1 MTVERKERTPMTKGT
16 ISRRGFMKAAAAT
29 GAALTAAGS
38 IPLLETTDRA
48 FAAGSVERVMHKT
61 ACHGCTNCCPV
72 RVYTEDGRVVKIEGD
87 PDGPLNKGGVCL
99 KCLSQIQTVYSP
111 RHVLHPMKRV
121 GERGENRWEAISW
134 EEAVDLAGEQIAT
147 AVKKYGP
154 YAYWSARGGGG
165 AYIEWETS
173 GLDYT
178 FGGCNSL
185 ASGACQCAMPRD
197 FVSTTSV
204 GFNCCVDMD
213 NVDRWVGIT
222 DNAELDGTRR
232 DDTERVFVLWGSQPH
247 SSKAAHGGHGLTDA
261 RSNLGVKTIVVDPY
275 MTAEA
280 TKADVWLPV
289 RPGSDC
295 ALMLSWIH
303 HIIEN
308 DLYDEQ
314 FVKHWTNLPFL
325 INPDTRLAYRAE
337 EVWPDYVNPAADP
350 AGVYDT
356 PAYVCFDAKTN
367 SVQPFPF
374 TAPENCAVDP
384 VIFATATVNGKEAKT
399 AGQIYKEEA
408 EPWTLEAAG
417 ETCWLDPE
425 RIREAIELYA
435 NADFGGLSNGVF
447 SDHQENSSTAPLGA
461 LAIDALLGHVE
472 SPCSAFQNHGAASR
486 TADRPTQRLGVFS
499 STFERYGLGWTTG
512 LTKAENDRLLD
523 AIVADW
529 DAKGRDGK
537 EMQRYFFQSRCD
549 TMGANEH
556 KGIHQWQTCAPKELR
571 QAITTGEPYRPRV
584 MYEMSGNKY
593 AVMGPS
599 LEWKKAYDEQDFVIQ
614 QYPNMTSFTVQTV
627 DLFLP
632 TTEWLEYDS
641 YEAPGTHFNR
651 HYARCQVTHLGET
664 VNPFVSP
671 YQVAASA
678 VEKLG
683 AENVFD
689 PDAYK
694 VPFFESLEAA
704 RAAWAE
710 QMGKG
715 SWQEMLDDIDHR
727 FTEEPIDD
735 YMAYYQYKEPVSDG
749 LPRGFATMSRKV
761 DVYSEAMLRLART
774 GFPYMYPFDQ
784 PACDDYD
791 PICTFK
797 EPTESPVEGQPGY
810 DPEYPLVITTGR
822 LPHFHHGTMRHAPF
836 IREVMP
842 APELKINPETAAE
855 YGIEHLDWVKITSR
869 RGSSNAR
876 AYLTQG
882 IAPGVLITERFWN
895 PECFDETQETIT
907 PGIEECG
914 YNIMSADEFQN
925 PCFATNSYRAFTVKI
940 EKTERPE
947 RIWIESEQ
955 FQPFMPTLSGE
966 PVTEEVF

>member
-1 MTVERKERTPMTKGT
+1 MTKGT

-38 IPLLETTDRA
+38 IPLLETTDQA

-121 GERGENRWEAISW
+121 GERGENKWEAISW
-134 EEAVDLAGEQIAT
+134 DEAVDLAGEQIAT

-280 TKADVWLPV
+280 AKADVWLPV

-855 YGIEHLDWVKITSR
+855 YGIENLDWVKITSR

-895 PECFDETQETIT
+895 PECFDETQESIT

>member
-1 MTVERKERTPMTKGT
+1 MTKGT

-38 IPLLETTDRA
+38 IPLLETTDQA

-121 GERGENRWEAISW
+121 GERGENKWEAISW
-134 EEAVDLAGEQIAT
+134 DEAVDLAGEQIAT

-204 GFNCCVDMD
+204 GFNCCVDMG

-280 TKADVWLPV
+280 AKADVWLPV

-895 PECFDETQETIT
+895 PECFDETQESIT

>member
-1 MTVERKERTPMTKGT
+1 MTKGT

-38 IPLLETTDRA
+38 IPLLETTDQA

-154 YAYWSARGGGG
+154 YSYWSARGGGG

-308 DLYDEQ
+308 NLYDEA

-325 INPDTRLAYRAE
+325 INPETRLAYRAE

-425 RIREAIELYA
+425 RIREAVELYA
-435 NADFGGLSNGVF
+435 KADFGGLSNGVF

-461 LAIDALLGHVE
+461 LAIDALLGYVE

-499 STFERYGLGWTTG
+499 STAERYGLGWTTG

-671 YQVAASA
+671 YQVAEAA

-689 PDAYK
+689 PDAYT

-727 FTEEPIDD
+727 FTEEPMDD

-882 IAPGVLITERFWN
+882 IAPGVLVTERFWN
-895 PECFDETQETIT
+895 PECFDETQESIT

>member
-1 MTVERKERTPMTKGT
+1 LTVERKERTPMTKGT

-38 IPLLETTDRA
+38 IPLLETTDQA

>member
-38 IPLLETTDRA
+38 IPLLETTDQA

-121 GERGENRWEAISW
+121 GERGENKWEAISW
-134 EEAVDLAGEQIAT
+134 DEAVDLAGEQIAT

-154 YAYWSARGGGG
+154 YSYWSARGGGG

-280 TKADVWLPV
+280 AKADVWLPV

-408 EPWTLEAAG
+408 EPWTLEATG

-671 YQVAASA
+671 YQVAEAA

-895 PECFDETQETIT
+895 PECFDETQESIT

>member
-1 MTVERKERTPMTKGT
+1 MTKGT

-38 IPLLETTDRA
+38 IPLLETTDQA

-121 GERGENRWEAISW
+121 GERGENKWEAISW
-134 EEAVDLAGEQIAT
+134 DEAVDLAGEQIAT

-280 TKADVWLPV
+280 SKADVWLPV

-314 FVKHWTNLPFL
+314 FVKHWTNLSFL

-671 YQVAASA
+671 YQVAEAA

-895 PECFDETQETIT
+895 PECFDETQESIT

>member
-1 MTVERKERTPMTKGT
+1 MTKGT

-38 IPLLETTDRA
+38 IPLLETTDQA

-134 EEAVDLAGEQIAT
+134 EEAVDLAGEQITT

-154 YAYWSARGGGG
+154 YSYWSARGGGG

-308 DLYDEQ
+308 NLYDET

-325 INPDTRLAYRAE
+325 INPETRLAYRAE

-425 RIREAIELYA
+425 RIREAVELYA
-435 NADFGGLSNGVF
+435 KADFGGLSNGVF

-461 LAIDALLGHVE
+461 LAIDALLGYVE

-523 AIVADW
+523 AIVAGW

-671 YQVAASA
+671 YQVAEAA

-727 FTEEPIDD
+727 FTEEPMDD

-836 IREVMP
+836 VREVMP
-842 APELKINPETAAE
+842 APELKINPATAAE

-876 AYLTQG
+876 AYLTEG

-940 EKTERPE
+940 EKTTRPE

>member
-1 MTVERKERTPMTKGT
+1 MTKGT

-38 IPLLETTDRA
+38 IPLLETTDQA
-48 FAAGSVERVMHKT
+48 FAAGSVERVIHKT

-154 YAYWSARGGGG
+154 YSYWSARGGGG

-308 DLYDEQ
+308 NLYDEA

-325 INPDTRLAYRAE
+325 INPETRLAYRAE
-337 EVWPDYVNPAADP
+337 EVWPDYVNPAADA

-425 RIREAIELYA
+425 RIREAVELYA
-435 NADFGGLSNGVF
+435 KADFGGLSNGVF
-447 SDHQENSSTAPLGA
+447 SDHQESSSTAPLGA
-461 LAIDALLGHVE
+461 LAIDALLGYVE

-727 FTEEPIDD
+727 FTEEPMDD
-735 YMAYYQYKEPVSDG
+735 YMTYYQYKEPVSDG

-895 PECFDETQETIT
+895 PECFDETQESIT
-907 PGIEECG
+907 SGIEECG

>member
-1 MTVERKERTPMTKGT
+1 MTKGT

-38 IPLLETTDRA
+38 IPLLETTDQA

-121 GERGENRWEAISW
+121 GERGENKWEAISW
-134 EEAVDLAGEQIAT
+134 DEAVDLAGEQIAT

-384 VIFATATVNGKEAKT
+384 VIFTTATVNGKEAKT

-523 AIVADW
+523 AIAADW

-671 YQVAASA
+671 YQVAEAA

-895 PECFDETQETIT
+895 PECFDETQESIT

>member
-1 MTVERKERTPMTKGT
+1 MTKGT

-38 IPLLETTDRA
+38 IPLLETTDQA

-121 GERGENRWEAISW
+121 GERGENKWEAISW
-134 EEAVDLAGEQIAT
+134 DEAVDLAGEQIAT

-280 TKADVWLPV
+280 AKADVWLPV

-537 EMQRYFFQSRCD
+537 EMQHYFFQSRCD

-895 PECFDETQETIT
+895 PECFDDTQETIT

>member
-1 MTVERKERTPMTKGT
+1 MTKGT

-38 IPLLETTDRA
+38 IPLLETTDQA

-121 GERGENRWEAISW
+121 GERGENKWEAISW
-134 EEAVDLAGEQIAT
+134 DEAVDLAGEQIAT

-280 TKADVWLPV
+280 AKADVWLPV

-425 RIREAIELYA
+425 RIRKAIELYA

-641 YEAPGTHFNR
+641 CEAPGTHFNR

-895 PECFDETQETIT
+895 PECFDETQESIT

>member
-16 ISRRGFMKAAAAT
+16 ISRRGFMKAASAT

-38 IPLLETTDRA
+38 IPLLETTDQA

-121 GERGENRWEAISW
+121 GERGENKWEAISW
-134 EEAVDLAGEQIAT
+134 DEAVDLAGEQIAT

-154 YAYWSARGGGG
+154 YSYWSARGGGG

-280 TKADVWLPV
+280 AKADVWLPV

>member
-38 IPLLETTDRA
+38 IPLLETTDQA

-121 GERGENRWEAISW
+121 GERGENKWEAISW
-134 EEAVDLAGEQIAT
+134 DEAVDLAGEQIAT

-280 TKADVWLPV
+280 AKADVWLPV

-408 EPWTLEAAG
+408 EPWQLETAG

-671 YQVAASA
+671 YQVAEAA

-947 RIWIESEQ
+947 RIWIENEQ

>member
-1 MTVERKERTPMTKGT
+1 MTKGT
-16 ISRRGFMKAAAAT
+16 ISRRSFMKAAAAT
-29 GAALTAAGS
+29 GAALTAVGS
-38 IPLLETTDRA
+38 IPLLEETDQA

-111 RHVLHPMKRV
+111 RHILHPMKRV

-154 YAYWSARGGGG
+154 YSYWSARGGGG

-308 DLYDEQ
+308 NLYDEA

-325 INPDTRLAYRAE
+325 INPETRMAYRAE
-337 EVWPDYVNPAADP
+337 EVWPDYVNPAADS

-408 EPWTLEAAG
+408 DPWTLEAAG

-425 RIREAIELYA
+425 RIREAVELYA

-461 LAIDALLGHVE
+461 LAIDALLGYVE

-523 AIVADW
+523 AIVAGW

-593 AVMGPS
+593 AVMGPT

-614 QYPNMTSFTVQTV
+614 QYPNMTSFTVQSV

-671 YQVAASA
+671 YQVAEAA

-694 VPFFESLEAA
+694 VPFYESLEAA
-704 RAAWAE
+704 RADWAE

-727 FTEEPIDD
+727 FTEEPMDD

-749 LPRGFATMSRKV
+749 LPRGFATISRKV

-774 GFPYMYPFDQ
+774 GFPYMYPFNQ

-797 EPTESPVEGQPGY
+797 EPTESPLEGAEGY

-842 APELKINPETAAE
+842 APELKINPDTAAK

-895 PECFDETQETIT
+895 PECFDETQESIT

>member
-38 IPLLETTDRA
+38 IPLLETTDQA

-121 GERGENRWEAISW
+121 GERGENKWEAISW
-134 EEAVDLAGEQIAT
+134 DEAVDLAGEQIAT

-280 TKADVWLPV
+280 AKADVWLPV

-761 DVYSEAMLRLART
+761 DVYSEGMLRLART

-895 PECFDETQETIT
+895 PECFDETQESIT

>member
-1 MTVERKERTPMTKGT
+1 MTKGT

-38 IPLLETTDRA
+38 IPLLETTDQA

-121 GERGENRWEAISW
+121 GERGENKWEAISW
-134 EEAVDLAGEQIAT
+134 DEAVDLAGEQIAT

-222 DNAELDGTRR
+222 DNAELDGARR

-280 TKADVWLPV
+280 AKADVWLPV

-408 EPWTLEAAG
+408 KPWTLEPAG

-512 LTKAENDRLLD
+512 LAKAENDRLLD

-895 PECFDETQETIT
+895 PECFDETQESIT

>member
-29 GAALTAAGS
+29 GAAFTAAGS
-38 IPLLETTDRA
+38 IPLLETTDQA

-121 GERGENRWEAISW
+121 GERGENKWEAISW
-134 EEAVDLAGEQIAT
+134 DEAVDLAGEQIAT

-280 TKADVWLPV
+280 AKADVWLPV

-895 PECFDETQETIT
+895 PECFDETQESIT

>member
-1 MTVERKERTPMTKGT
+1 MTKGT

-38 IPLLETTDRA
+38 IPLLETTDQA

-154 YAYWSARGGGG
+154 YSYWSARGGGG

-308 DLYDEQ
+308 NLYDEA

-325 INPDTRLAYRAE
+325 INPETRLAYRAE

-425 RIREAIELYA
+425 RIREAVELYA
-435 NADFGGLSNGVF
+435 KADFGGLSNGVF

-461 LAIDALLGHVE
+461 LAIDALLGYVE

-529 DAKGRDGK
+529 DAKGRNGK

-671 YQVAASA
+671 YQVAEAA

-727 FTEEPIDD
+727 FTEEPMDD

>member
-1 MTVERKERTPMTKGT
+1 MTKGT

-38 IPLLETTDRA
+38 IPLLETTDQA

-154 YAYWSARGGGG
+154 YSYWSARGGGG

-232 DDTERVFVLWGSQPH
+232 DETERVFVLWGSQPH

-308 DLYDEQ
+308 NLYDEA

-325 INPDTRLAYRAE
+325 INPETRLAYRAE

-425 RIREAIELYA
+425 RIREAVELYA
-435 NADFGGLSNGVF
+435 KADFGGLSNGVF

-461 LAIDALLGHVE
+461 LAIDALLGYVE

-529 DAKGRDGK
+529 DAKGRNGK

-671 YQVAASA
+671 YQVAEAA

-727 FTEEPIDD
+727 FTEEPMDD

-895 PECFDETQETIT
+895 PECFDETQESIT

>member
-1 MTVERKERTPMTKGT
+1 MTKGT

-38 IPLLETTDRA
+38 IPLLETTDQA

-87 PDGPLNKGGVCL
+87 PDGPLNKGGVGL

-121 GERGENRWEAISW
+121 GERGENKWEAISW
-134 EEAVDLAGEQIAT
+134 DEAVDLAGEQIAT

-280 TKADVWLPV
+280 AKADVWLPV

-374 TAPENCAVDP
+374 TVPEDCAVDP

>member
-1 MTVERKERTPMTKGT
+1 MTKGT

-38 IPLLETTDRA
+38 IPLLETTDQA

-121 GERGENRWEAISW
+121 GERGENKWEAISW
-134 EEAVDLAGEQIAT
+134 DEAVDLAGEQIAT

-154 YAYWSARGGGG
+154 YSYWSARGGGG

-280 TKADVWLPV
+280 AKADVWLPV

-689 PDAYK
+689 PDAHK

-895 PECFDETQETIT
+895 PECFDDTQETIT

>member
-1 MTVERKERTPMTKGT
+1 MTKGT

-38 IPLLETTDRA
+38 IPLLETTDQA

-121 GERGENRWEAISW
+121 GERGENKWEAISW
-134 EEAVDLAGEQIAT
+134 DEAVDLAGEQIAT

-154 YAYWSARGGGG
+154 YSYWSARGGGG

-280 TKADVWLPV
+280 AKADVWLPV

-651 HYARCQVTHLGET
+651 HYARCQATHLGET

-895 PECFDETQETIT
+895 PECFDETQESIT

>member
-38 IPLLETTDRA
+38 IPLLETTDQA

-689 PDAYK
+689 PDASK

>member
-38 IPLLETTDRA
+38 IPLLETTDQA

-632 TTEWLEYDS
+632 TTEWLEYDP

>member
-1 MTVERKERTPMTKGT
+1 MTKGT

-38 IPLLETTDRA
+38 IPLLETTDQA

-121 GERGENRWEAISW
+121 GERGENKWEAISW
-134 EEAVDLAGEQIAT
+134 DEAVDLAGEQIAT

-895 PECFDETQETIT
+895 PECFDETQESIT

>member
-38 IPLLETTDRA
+38 IPLLETTDQA

-121 GERGENRWEAISW
+121 GERGENKWEAISW
-134 EEAVDLAGEQIAT
+134 DEAVDLAGEQIAT

-280 TKADVWLPV
+280 AKADVWLPV

-408 EPWTLEAAG
+408 APWTLEAAG

-895 PECFDETQETIT
+895 PECFDDTQETIT

>member
-1 MTVERKERTPMTKGT
+1 MTKGT

-38 IPLLETTDRA
+38 IPLLETTDQA

-408 EPWTLEAAG
+408 EPWTLEATG

-671 YQVAASA
+671 YQVAEAA

>member
-38 IPLLETTDRA
+38 IPLLETTDQA

-121 GERGENRWEAISW
+121 GERGENKWEAISW
-134 EEAVDLAGEQIAT
+134 DEAVDLAGEQIAT

-280 TKADVWLPV
+280 AKADVWLPV

-671 YQVAASA
+671 YQVAEAA

-822 LPHFHHGTMRHAPF
+822 LSHFHHGTMRHAPF

>member
-38 IPLLETTDRA
+38 IPLLETTDQA

-121 GERGENRWEAISW
+121 GERGENKWEAISW
-134 EEAVDLAGEQIAT
+134 DEAVDLAGEQIAT

-280 TKADVWLPV
+280 AKADVWLPV

-671 YQVAASA
+671 YQVAEAA

-727 FTEEPIDD
+727 FTEEPMDD

>member
-1 MTVERKERTPMTKGT
+1 MTKGT

-38 IPLLETTDRA
+38 IPLLETTDQA

-121 GERGENRWEAISW
+121 GERGENKWEAISW
-134 EEAVDLAGEQIAT
+134 DEAVDLAGEQIAT

-280 TKADVWLPV
+280 AKADVWLPV

-671 YQVAASA
+671 YQVAEAA

-683 AENVFD
+683 AENVSD

>member
-1 MTVERKERTPMTKGT
+1 MTQTTM
-16 ISRRGFMKAAAAT
+16 SRRGFMKAAAAT

-38 IPLLETTDRA
+38 IPLLETTDQA

-121 GERGENRWEAISW
+121 GERGENKWEAISW
-134 EEAVDLAGEQIAT
+134 DEAVDLAGEQIAT

-280 TKADVWLPV
+280 AKADVWLPV

>member
-38 IPLLETTDRA
+38 IPLLETTDQA

-121 GERGENRWEAISW
+121 GERGENKWEAISW
-134 EEAVDLAGEQIAT
+134 DEAVDLAGEQIAT

-154 YAYWSARGGGG
+154 YSYWSARGGGG

-280 TKADVWLPV
+280 AKADVWLPV

-374 TAPENCAVDP
+374 TAPEDCAVDP

-671 YQVAASA
+671 YQVAEAA

-895 PECFDETQETIT
+895 PECFDETQESIT

>member
-1 MTVERKERTPMTKGT
+1 MTKGT

-38 IPLLETTDRA
+38 IPLLETTDQA

-121 GERGENRWEAISW
+121 GERGENKWEAISW
-134 EEAVDLAGEQIAT
+134 DEAVDLAGEQIAT

-280 TKADVWLPV
+280 AKADVWLPV

-683 AENVFD
+683 AESVFD

>member
-38 IPLLETTDRA
+38 IPLLETTDQA

-121 GERGENRWEAISW
+121 GERGENKWEAISW
-134 EEAVDLAGEQIAT
+134 DEAVDLAGEQIAT

-280 TKADVWLPV
+280 AKADVWLPV

-461 LAIDALLGHVE
+461 LAIDALLGYVE

-671 YQVAASA
+671 YQVAEAA

-895 PECFDETQETIT
+895 PECFDETQESIT

>member
-1 MTVERKERTPMTKGT
+1 MTKGT

-38 IPLLETTDRA
+38 IPLLETTDQA

-134 EEAVDLAGEQIAT
+134 EEAVDLAGEQITT

-154 YAYWSARGGGG
+154 YSYWSARGGGG

-308 DLYDEQ
+308 NLYDET

-325 INPDTRLAYRAE
+325 INPETRLAYRAE

-425 RIREAIELYA
+425 RIREAVELYA
-435 NADFGGLSNGVF
+435 KADFGGLSNGVF

-461 LAIDALLGHVE
+461 LAIDALLGYVE

-529 DAKGRDGK
+529 DVKGRDGK

-671 YQVAASA
+671 YQVAEAA

-727 FTEEPIDD
+727 FTEEPMDD

-895 PECFDETQETIT
+895 PECFDETQESIT